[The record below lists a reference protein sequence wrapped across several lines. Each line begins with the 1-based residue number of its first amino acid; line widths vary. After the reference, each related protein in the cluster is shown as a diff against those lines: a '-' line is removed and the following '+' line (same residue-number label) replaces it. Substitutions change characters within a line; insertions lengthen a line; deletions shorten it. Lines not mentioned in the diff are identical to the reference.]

1 MDMYEEDRQPDRMI
15 IVKCALAAMLVLGIG
30 MTAPTVWAQSAGSSV
45 IHGAAIDNT
54 GGALPGVTVTLTSPT
69 LLGGPRVTVTE
80 ADGSYRFSD
89 LPGGVYR
96 LTFEL
101 PGFSTLVR
109 DELRITIGFT
119 ARVDA
124 TLGVGQL
131 EETVV
136 VSGAAPVVDMSS
148 TGTAVNFTEEA
159 LESIPRGR
167 DLQSVVDMAPGVV
180 RASAP
185 DVGGSQMAE
194 RPNMITYGLQ
204 ATPKIQVEGINIT
217 TGADPNTAVY
227 LNYFGMEDIQVKTS
241 GTSAEV
247 GTPGLHMVAVLKS
260 GSNEFRGQY
269 EASYQ
274 GPGLQANNLTA
285 EYQAQGLSDTEPLKY
300 HYDVAADLGGR
311 VIRDKLWFYGGFSR
325 QHRNSS
331 LVGFVAGP
339 GPDGVYL
346 TGDEPLADYN
356 NLLTQ
361 VNGKLSWQLSRSN
374 RIVGLYQR
382 GVKAQPQR
390 DGSRFRPLE
399 ATRDYYDPTW
409 VKKVELQSTISDR
422 LLFNAVGGYG
432 GYFADYNATRTPV
445 YRGPEHPSRLDRETG
460 LRTGGHEASDQR
472 PRDNWQFDTS
482 LTFFPTR
489 SFGGRHELKTG
500 GTVYRYKHGSGFLE
514 HPHGNYILFHD
525 RVGGV
530 SNQPVEIEFRNY
542 PLEPE
547 NRVDVIAGYL
557 TDTWRL
563 SNRLTANLGL
573 RYERQNAYVPAQ
585 SKEASSQFPDLF
597 PAGDFPRVP
606 VVTWQ
611 SVLPR
616 AGLSWQFNPRM
627 VGKVS
632 YGRYNDLYRD
642 ADVGNFNRNALVTTR
657 YRWRD
662 LDGNNNYTPGEVNL
676 DPNGPDFITIS
687 GASNRVV
694 NSDLKQPKTTEF
706 TATLEREV
714 AQDLGARV
722 GYVYRKRDNMYDFG
736 GINIM
741 RPREVYNIALTRRDP
756 GPDGILGTADDG
768 GPVTIFDYDPAY
780 RGAAFVQQMQVN
792 SDRVDRFHTVEAA
805 VTRRLTGRWMGQVGG
820 WVLKNHRWIERNFD
834 NPNNDHFPLDETWDW
849 GLNATGLYRLPA
861 DVQVAAFVLAK
872 RGAQGARTN
881 QFRRDDP
888 DGGPPIAQ
896 LNTVTIRLEPYGTRK
911 GPSIVMTNFRGSKEF
926 RLGTSQRV
934 AFDVDLFNAFNSSAG
949 TSFVWASGPTF
960 RWVTGSNRS
969 EIVAPRIIRFGARY
983 SF

>member
-1 MDMYEEDRQPDRMI
+1 MLLECRRPEMI
-15 IVKCALAAMLVLGIG
+15 VWRCALAAMLVLGVDAAVT
-30 MTAPTVWAQSAGSSV
+30 TASAQSAGSSV
-45 IHGAAIDNT
+45 IHGVANDNT
-54 GGALPGVTVTLTSPT
+54 GGALPGVTVTLASPT
-69 LLGGPRVTVTE
+69 LLGGTREVVTE
-80 ADGSYRFSD
+80 PDGSYRFSD

-96 LTFEL
+96 LAFEL
-101 PGFSTLVR
+101 PGFSTFIR

-124 TLGVGQL
+124 AMSVGQL
-131 EETVV
+131 EETII

-148 TGTAVNFTEEA
+148 TGNTANFTQEV

-167 DLQSVVDMAPGVV
+167 DLQAVVDMAPGVV
-180 RASAP
+180 RNSAP
-185 DVGGSQMAE
+185 DVGGSLMAE
-194 RPNMITYGLQ
+194 RPNMQTYGVQ
-204 ATPKIQVEGINIT
+204 ATPKIQVEGVNIT
-217 TGADPNTAVY
+217 TGSDPNTAVY

-247 GTPGLHMVAVLKS
+247 GTPGLHMIAVLRS

-269 EASYQ
+269 EGSYQ
-274 GPGLQANNLTA
+274 GPALQANNLTA

-331 LVGFVAGP
+331 LVGFVGGP
-339 GPDGVYL
+339 GPDGLYL

-374 RIVGLYQR
+374 RVIGLYQR

-432 GYFADYNATRTPV
+432 GYFADYNAMRTPV
-445 YRGPEHPSRLDRETG
+445 YQGAAFPSRLNRETG

-472 PRDNWQFDTS
+472 PRDNWQFDSS
-482 LTFFPTR
+482 LSMFPAA

-500 GTVYRYKHGSGFLE
+500 VTVYRYLHGSGFLN
-514 HPHGNYILFHD
+514 HDHGNYILFYD
-525 RVGGV
+525 RLGGV
-530 SNQPVEIEFRNY
+530 PNQPVEIEFRNY
-542 PLEPE
+542 PVEPR

-557 TDTWRL
+557 TDTWRPT
-563 SNRLTANLGL
+563 NRLTANLGI
-573 RYERQNAYVPAQ
+573 RYEHQNAYVPPQ
-585 SKEASSQFPDLF
+585 SKQASPQFPELF
-597 PAGDFPRVP
+597 PAGEFARVP

-611 SVLPR
+611 GVLPR
-616 AGLSWQFNPRM
+616 AGVSWEFNPRM
-627 VGKVS
+627 VGKVT
-632 YGRYNDLYRD
+632 YGLYNDLYRD
-642 ADVGNFNRNALVTTR
+642 ADVGNFNQNALVTTR

-687 GASNRVV
+687 GARNRIV
-694 NSDLKQPKTTEF
+694 NSDLRQPKTTEF
-706 TATLEREV
+706 TASIEREIAPDV
-714 AQDLGARV
+714 GARI
-722 GYVYRKRDNMYDFG
+722 GYVYRKRGDMYDFG
-736 GINIM
+736 GINVI
-741 RPREVYNIALTRRDP
+741 RPREVYNIALPRRDP

-768 GPVTIFDYDPAY
+768 GTVTLFDYDPAY

-792 SDRVDRFHTVEAA
+792 SEQVDRFHTIEAA
-805 VTRRLTGRWMGQVGG
+805 VTKRLSGRWMAQVAG
-820 WVLKNHRWIERNFD
+820 WTLKNHRWIERNFD

-849 GLNATGLYRLPA
+849 GMNVSGVYRLPA
-861 DVQVAAFVLAK
+861 QVQVAAFVIA
-872 RGAQGARTN
+872 RQGEKAARTY

-888 DGGPPIAQ
+888 DGGPPLAQ
-896 LNTVTIRLEPYGTRK
+896 LSTATIRLEPYGTQR
-911 GPSIVMTNFRGSKEF
+911 GPTIVMANLRGTKDF
-926 RLGTSQRV
+926 RLGRQRV
-934 AFDVDLFNAFNSSAG
+934 GIDVDAFNLFNSSAA

-960 RWVTGSNRS
+960 GWVTGSNRS
-969 EIVAPRIIRFGARY
+969 EIIAPRILRLGMRY
-983 SF
+983 TF